1 MSSNY
6 IERGDKVNMYSNSID
21 EKSKNNNKNHEI
33 EEKILCDI
41 IFNPDGTIKIIDWK
55 GKKLKNLDYVQSL
68 IRIYGDERK
77 LKNERV
83 LVCGEYLEFAYE
95 TEESIEGKLHRAFF
109 CRDRLCPMCAW
120 RRTLK
125 VFAQASAV
133 MTEATNQGY
142 KFIFLTLTVKNVK
155 SDELDNTIK
164 KMNDAFAKMRRRKK
178 FTGGIKGFF
187 KALEISYNK
196 DTDEY
201 HPHFHIILAVKPSYF
216 KSRYYI
222 SQEEFTDL
230 WKDVMDLDYTPIVHV
245 EAFKAA
251 TKKELAKSTAEAAKY
266 TVKDS
271 DYLLRDKRGE
281 IDINRTDKVVKTLV
295 DALYGK
301 RLIAWGGVLKDIHKQ
316 LNLDDSEDGDLVI
329 TGVEDEAGAAY
340 IIRQYCWYVGA
351 TGKMNYYL
359 CDTRKPSE
367 K

>member
-1 MSSNY
+1 M
-6 IERGDKVNMYSNSID
+6 
-21 EKSKNNNKNHEI
+21 
-33 EEKILCDI
+33 L
-41 IFNPDGTIKIIDWK
+41 
-55 GKKLKNLDYVQSL
+55 Q
-68 IRIYGDERK
+68 
-77 LKNERV
+77 
-83 LVCGEYLEFAYE
+83 CGEYLEFAYE
-95 TEESIEGKLHRAFF
+95 SEESLQGKLHRAFF
-109 CRDRLCPMCAW
+109 CKDRLCPMCAW

-133 MTEATNQGY
+133 MTEATEQGY

-164 KMNDAFAKMRRRKK
+164 KMNDAFSKMRRRKK
-178 FTGGIKGFF
+178 FNSIKGFF
-187 KALEISYNK
+187 KALEITYNK

-201 HPHFHIILAVKPSYF
+201 HPHFHCILAVKPSYF
-216 KSRYYI
+216 KKNYI
-222 SQEEFTDL
+222 SQQEFTDL

-271 DYLLRDKRGE
+271 DYLLKDKNNE

-295 DALYGK
+295 EALHGK

-329 TGVEDEAGAAY
+329 TSVEDEAGAAF
-340 IIRQYCWYVGA
+340 IIRKYSWRVGVN
-351 TGKMNYYL
+351 GEMNYYL
-359 CDTRKPSE
+359 YDTERPEQK
-367 K
+367 